1 MTPDLKDLINSVET
15 QDNTQSEL
23 EQTVKLLKD
32 EISKLKFTIK
42 EQKILIQNQKAKTQK
57 KIEVPEDIEILKD
70 IIITQRQEINKK
82 DKDIDTL
89 EQKLEEIIPN
99 ADMGTILRKEE
110 IENEELINA
119 KKIIIQLTEENE
131 LYQVNESNAK
141 NIISD
146 LIKQK
151 DKLVSETESLKEQG
165 FLLKSRNSSLDL
177 DQQKLEEINPADNK
191 VNDLLIKVDDLIEE
205 TIHWKE
211 DVVSTELDKENHMD
225 IKSEFNELSNK
236 ITWLEEEN
244 KKLNRN
250 LETANNISNR
260 LVEEIDGYLNEISDL
275 NNEIRDKNVKISALN
290 EKYNSLKRQ
299 NIELQERALENLNKE
314 DFMSSQN
321 NINEIQENDLET
333 IIVNLKGEIN
343 KLNNDIVNV
352 KENKSIVS
360 NKINQKLRLKQG
372 APNYYQ
378 IDLFMRLFQILDKNE
393 KNILIESIIEDLI
406 KLKDNEIKRYIILLL
421 ITILNDLKDDKRIY
435 KELIRLFKDDDWL
448 IRLTLVKT
456 LYRTDND
463 ELIEIFK
470 KPLKSLLDDID
481 LDVREASEQILR
493 KISL

>member
-1 MTPDLKDLINSVET
+1 MTPDLKDIINSVET
-15 QDNTQSEL
+15 QVNMQSEL
-23 EQTVKLLKD
+23 EQTIKLLKE

-275 NNEIRDKNVKISALN
+275 NNEIRDKNVKVSALN

-321 NINEIQENDLET
+321 NMNEIQENDLET

-421 ITILNDLKDDKRIY
+421 ITILNDLKDDQRIC

-463 ELIEIFK
+463 ELIERFK

>member
-1 MTPDLKDLINSVET
+1 MTPDLKDLINSVEI

-23 EQTVKLLKD
+23 EQTVKLLKE

-119 KKIIIQLTEENE
+119 KKLIIQLTEENE

-236 ITWLEEEN
+236 ITLLEEEN

-275 NNEIRDKNVKISALN
+275 NNEIRDKNVKVSALN

>member
-1 MTPDLKDLINSVET
+1 MTPHLKDLINSVET
-15 QDNTQSEL
+15 HDKSQSEL

-42 EQKILIQNQKAKTQK
+42 EQKILIQNQKAKTQQK
-57 KIEVPEDIEILKD
+57 MEVPEDIEILKD
-70 IIITQRQEINKK
+70 IIITQRQELNKK
-82 DKDIDTL
+82 DKDIDIL

-99 ADMGTILRKEE
+99 ADMDTILRKEE

-119 KKIIIQLTEENE
+119 KKLIIQLTEENE

-151 DKLVSETESLKEQG
+151 DQLISETENLKEQG
-165 FLLKSRNSSLDL
+165 FLLKSRDTPLDL
-177 DQQKLEEINPADNK
+177 DQQNLEEINPADNK
-191 VNDLLIKVDDLIEE
+191 INDLLVKVDDLIEE

-211 DVVSTELDKENHMD
+211 DVVSTELDKENSRD
-225 IKSEFNELSNK
+225 FKSNFNELSNK
-236 ITWLEEEN
+236 IIFLEEEN

-260 LVEEIDGYLNEISDL
+260 LVQEIDGYLIEISDL
-275 NNEIRDKNVKISALN
+275 NNEIRDKNVKISASK
-290 EKYNSLKRQ
+290 EKYSSLKRQ
-299 NIELQERALENLNKE
+299 NIELQERTLEKLNKE
-314 DFMSSQN
+314 DFTSSQK

-333 IIVNLKGEIN
+333 IIENLKGENN
-343 KLNNDIVNV
+343 KLNNEIANL
-352 KENKSIVS
+352 KEDKSIVS
-360 NKINQKLRLKQG
+360 NNSNQRLRLKQG

-378 IDLFMRLFQILDKNE
+378 IDLFMRLFQILNKNE
-393 KNILIESIIEDLI
+393 KDILIEAIIEDLI

-421 ITILNDLKDDKRIY
+421 ITVLNDLKDERIY
-435 KELIRLFKDDDWL
+435 KELIRLFRDDDWL

-456 LYRTDND
+456 LHRTDND

-470 KPLKSLLDDID
+470 KPLKILLDDVD

>member
-1 MTPDLKDLINSVET
+1 MTPHLKDIINSVET
-15 QDNTQSEL
+15 EDKTQFEL

-57 KIEVPEDIEILKD
+57 KTEVPEDIEILKD

-82 DKDIDTL
+82 DKDIDIL
-89 EQKLEEIIPN
+89 EQKIEEIIPN
-99 ADMGTILRKEE
+99 TDMDTILRKEE

-119 KKIIIQLTEENE
+119 KKLIIQLTEENE

-141 NIISD
+141 KIISD
-146 LIKQK
+146 LIVQK
-151 DKLVSETESLKEQG
+151 DKLISETETLKEQG
-165 FLLKSRNSSLDL
+165 SLLKSRDTLLTL
-177 DQQKLEEINPADNK
+177 DQQNLEEINLADNK
-191 VNDLLIKVDDLIEE
+191 INDLLVKVDDLIVE

-211 DVVSTELDKENHMD
+211 DVVSIELDKENPMD
-225 IKSEFNELSNK
+225 IKSEFNELSNE
-236 ITWLEEEN
+236 ITFLEEDN

-250 LETANNISNR
+250 LETANGISNR
-260 LVEEIDGYLNEISDL
+260 LVEEIDGYLIEISDL
-275 NNEIRDKNVKISALN
+275 NNEVRDKNVKISASN

-314 DFMSSQN
+314 DFTSSQKS
-321 NINEIQENDLET
+321 INEIQENDLET

-343 KLNNDIVNV
+343 KLNNEIVNL
-352 KENKSIVS
+352 KEDKSIVS

-378 IDLFMRLFQILDKNE
+378 IDLFMRLFQILDKDE
-393 KNILIESIIEDLI
+393 KDVLIEAIIEDLI

-421 ITILNDLKDDKRIY
+421 ITLLNDLKKDQRIY

-463 ELIEIFK
+463 DLIEIFK
-470 KPLKSLLDDID
+470 KPLKILLDDVD

>member
-1 MTPDLKDLINSVET
+1 M
-15 QDNTQSEL
+15 
-23 EQTVKLLKD
+23 
-32 EISKLKFTIK
+32 
-42 EQKILIQNQKAKTQK
+42 
-57 KIEVPEDIEILKD
+57 
-70 IIITQRQEINKK
+70 
-82 DKDIDTL
+82 
-89 EQKLEEIIPN
+89 
-99 ADMGTILRKEE
+99 
-110 IENEELINA
+110 
-119 KKIIIQLTEENE
+119 
-131 LYQVNESNAK
+131 
-141 NIISD
+141 
-146 LIKQK
+146 
-151 DKLVSETESLKEQG
+151 
-165 FLLKSRNSSLDL
+165 LKSINSSLDL

-191 VNDLLIKVDDLIEE
+191 INDLLIKVDDLIDE
-205 TIHWKE
+205 TIQWKE
-211 DVVSTELDKENHMD
+211 GVVSTDQDKGYPMD
-225 IKSEFNELSNK
+225 FKSGVNGINNK
-236 ITWLEEEN
+236 IGILEEE
-244 KKLNRN
+244 
-250 LETANNISNR
+250 
-260 LVEEIDGYLNEISDL
+260 
-275 NNEIRDKNVKISALN
+275 
-290 EKYNSLKRQ
+290 SLKRQ

-321 NINEIQENDLET
+321 NMNEIQENDLET

-421 ITILNDLKDDKRIY
+421 ITILNDLKDDQRIC

-463 ELIEIFK
+463 ELIERFK